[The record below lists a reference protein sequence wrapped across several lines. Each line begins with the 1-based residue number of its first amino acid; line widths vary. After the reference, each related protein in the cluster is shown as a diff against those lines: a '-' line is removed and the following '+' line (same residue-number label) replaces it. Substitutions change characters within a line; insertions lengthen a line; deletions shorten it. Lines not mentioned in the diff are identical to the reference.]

1 MAIPKFFRPVPELND
16 EERQRGLGN
25 MTRQAIS
32 AAGADGL
39 ASGGFLASFALI
51 LGASNF
57 HIGIMTA
64 IPFVMQPLQL
74 IAVLAI
80 ERLRLRKAVAVTAY
94 FFAYATWI
102 PIALLPFLIEVPN
115 PSAVTLMLVFISTA
129 RHKQRLRER
138 ELERLAARPRAAG
151 FDGQVLRP
159 ASAGGDDFRGGGG
172 THCGSLHRL
181 VEDIRPER

>member
-1 MAIPKFFRPVPELND
+1 MRRFKNILAVIEHGEPLGSELLHRRNRGDAFERGLRIRADGETGRLGFAPRRGEPMKHMAIPKFFRPVPELND

-80 ERLRLRKAVAVTAY
+80 ERRRLRKAVAVTAY
-94 FFAYATWI
+94 FLAYATWI
-102 PIALLPFLIEVPN
+102 PIRYSPF
-115 PSAVTLMLVFISTA
+115 
-129 RHKQRLRER
+129 
-138 ELERLAARPRAAG
+138 
-151 FDGQVLRP
+151 
-159 ASAGGDDFRGGGG
+159 
-172 THCGSLHRL
+172 
-181 VEDIRPER
+181 